1 MSTLAYPDN
10 IGLLRVTK
18 VGSRYVTLATGIILL
33 VRGGLQPFDRL
44 LQAVPLPVLAA
55 GTVLLIVMKA
65 ALSLRATDKA
75 KAELRNLP
83 SG

>member
-10 IGLLRVTK
+10 IGVLRVTK

-33 VRGGLQPFDRL
+33 VRGGLQPFGRL

>member
-33 VRGGLQPFDRL
+33 VRGGLQPFGRL
-44 LQAVPLPVLAA
+44 L
-55 GTVLLIVMKA
+55 
-65 ALSLRATDKA
+65 
-75 KAELRNLP
+75 
-83 SG
+83 